1 MSNVLTGRSKHATAS
16 EFNIPHLDVSHLTG
30 HTICLFSEQ
39 FPGKPINC
47 RVSKARRRE
56 IELDHA
62 LSEGAIE
69 NLVNNQTIVVLIP
82 FEGQDIAIRARLRKT
97 DGGQC
102 VLRLDKQAVPL
113 SQRRFERFEF
123 HWKIKLATY
132 PLVGSR
138 PRNLTDLRWFETE
151 SINLSGGGA
160 LIVLPGFL
168 NQGVTVLVN
177 LEAPQISFP
186 SILLGQ
192 IRHCFRL
199 TESRFLAGIEFITE
213 EIGKRIVPA
222 DRRSIIPA
230 SVFEYTCL
238 ERERIDREL
247 RREATISPE
256 EK

>member
-1 MSNVLTGRSKHATAS
+1 MSHVLTGKGMHAAAA
-16 EFNIPHLDVSHLTG
+16 EFNLPHLDVSHLTG

-82 FEGQDIAIRARLRKT
+82 FEGQDIAIRAILRKT

-102 VLRLDKQAVPL
+102 VLKLDKHAVPL

-123 HWKIKLATY
+123 HWNIKLATY
-132 PLVGSR
+132 PLAGSR

-177 LEAPQISFP
+177 LEAPKISLP
-186 SILLGQ
+186 TILLGQ
-192 IRHCFRL
+192 IRHCYKL
-199 TESRFLAGIEFITE
+199 ADLRFLAGIEFMTE
-213 EIGKRIVPA
+213 EKGKRIVPA
-222 DRRSIIPA
+222 DRRSILPA
-230 SVFEYTCL
+230 SVFEFTSL
-238 ERERIDREL
+238 DRERIDREL
-247 RREATISPE
+247 RRKAPMSPE